1 MAQNESPVC
10 QSCGTVMCQ
19 QFDERRVNDL
29 SVVAM
34 PNGSFKC
41 YRCGRVEMVLERR
54 KGA

>member
-19 QFDERRVNDL
+19 QFDERRVNDIA
-29 SVVAM
+29 VVAV

-41 YRCGRVEMVLERR
+41 YRCGHVEMVFERR